1 MPSFLLSISIVYIG
15 QTYSNPFVMKKQL
28 LLLLISFLAFHAN
41 SQTISIVGPG
51 VNGWPPTTGPE
62 ITLSTTDNVTYTV
75 PNLVVTS
82 GFVKFR
88 QDASWTTNWGGSTF
102 PSGTGTL
109 GGPDIPT
116 QAGTYDVTFNR
127 TNGTYTFITTTAFPS
142 IGIWGPAVNSQLGFS
157 APDVD
162 MVTTDG
168 ITYTLSGFNFSSGT
182 AYFRQDNATNF
193 IWGNVA
199 FPTGTAVQNGPSIQV
214 AGGEWFVTFN
224 KNTLQYSFTYPSI
237 GILGTALNGFSVDD
251 TDLSTTNGFNY
262 TISNLT
268 LTNGDV
274 KFRKDNVWTSNWGA
288 TAFPSGT
295 GTQDGPNIPVNAGTY
310 NVSFEKS
317 SGNYAFSNTLS
328 TPQNAISNVKI
339 YPNPTNTIWN
349 ISFTNAIES
358 IELLDV
364 TGKILQSLIPNV
376 TQFQLDSSSLSN
388 GIYFVKI
395 KSGLDFTVQKI
406 IKN

>member
-1 MPSFLLSISIVYIG
+1 
-15 QTYSNPFVMKKQL
+15 MKKQL
-28 LLLLISFLAFHAN
+28 LPIFILFLAFHGYA
-41 SQTISIVGPG
+41 QIITIVGPG
-51 VNGWPPTTGPE
+51 VNGWPPTNGPE
-62 ITLSTTDNVTYTV
+62 IMLSTTDNVTYTV
-75 PNLVVTS
+75 PNLVMTS

-88 QDASWTTNWGGSTF
+88 QDTSWTTNWGGSTF
-102 PSGTGTL
+102 PTGTGTL

-162 MVTTDG
+162 MSTTDG
-168 ITYTLSGFNFSSGT
+168 ITYTFSGFNFSSGT
-182 AYFRQDNATNF
+182 AYFRQDNASNF
-193 IWGNVA
+193 IWGSVA

-214 AGGEWFVTFN
+214 TGGEWFVTFN
-224 KNTLQYSFTYPSI
+224 RNTLQYSFTYPSI
-237 GILGTALNGFSVDD
+237 GILGTSLGGFTVDD

-268 LTNGDV
+268 LTNGEV
-274 KFRKDNVWTSNWGA
+274 KFRKDNLWTSNWGA

-295 GTQDGPNIPVNAGTY
+295 GTQNGPNIPVTAGTY

-328 TPQNAISNVKI
+328 THQNSISNVKI
-339 YPNPTNTIWN
+339 YPNPSNGNWNLSHITTIE
-349 ISFTNAIES
+349 IVEIF
-358 IELLDV
+358 DV
-364 TGKILQSLIPNV
+364 TGKILQSFIPNASS
-376 TQFQLDSSSLSN
+376 FELDGSKLSK
-388 GIYFVKI
+388 GVYFVKI

-406 IKN
+406 VKN